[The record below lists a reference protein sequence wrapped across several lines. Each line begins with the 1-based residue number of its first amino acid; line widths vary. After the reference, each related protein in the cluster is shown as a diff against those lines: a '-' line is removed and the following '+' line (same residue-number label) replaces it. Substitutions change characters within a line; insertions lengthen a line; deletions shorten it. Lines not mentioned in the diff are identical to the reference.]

1 MNIKIAKLEFIE
13 KAKILLEFNPY
24 ISISDL
30 LVEYKVIPPIRKP
43 RPTPDIIEAAGY
55 RHDGIGNILSKY
67 GRKLKG
73 TTNGRYKNMP
83 ESLQNEKYKVITL
96 CIFGYGSLN
105 KGVWRC
111 SYQTHTLVFVLH
123 HRRWPRDGYVIDH
136 IDDDR
141 YNNHPDNLREC
152 TPYENNFAIKDA
164 TNNIATITNFFN

>member
-55 RHDGIGNILSKY
+55 RHDGRGNFFGKRYNGQI
-67 GRKLKG
+67 LKG
-73 TTNGRYKNMP
+73 GTNGKYKHIKGT
-83 ESLQNEKYKVITL
+83 LQNQKYKIVTL
-96 CIFGYGSLN
+96 SIPNFG
-105 KGVWRC
+105 KWAC
-111 SYQTHTLVFVLH
+111 QIHTLIFALH

-164 TNNIATITNFFN
+164 ANNIATITNFFN